1 MTANPI
7 DEFIPKDIQELYEIH
22 NYRNAA
28 QVLATGCA
36 AEFQELID
44 GLRAFR
50 LTIADI
56 RKAGGNE
63 SDIPKRISGLL
74 RSKGWRET
82 RIKGDL
88 LITKVAATGGVKESK
103 SSSEE
108 EDESESE
115 TLEKIEE
122 LKKKGYSVEHITRE
136 NFLDGHKVDYVKKR
150 VAFDLEWNSK
160 DQTFDRDLYAF
171 RAFHECDLIDAAVL
185 LTRSASLNGVFEKL
199 GPELDASGKP
209 RTDKQGKPKLIKTK
223 YGAST
228 TWMGKLLYR
237 LNAGRHGGCPLL
249 ALGIT
254 PNLITDWAAYERE
267 HF

>member
-7 DEFIPKDIQELYEIH
+7 DEFIPKDIQKLYEIH

-36 AEFQELID
+36 AEFQELLQ

-74 RSKGWRET
+74 RAKGWSET

-88 LITKVAATGGVKESK
+88 LITKISGAGVKRGRTESG
-103 SSSEE
+103 E
-108 EDESESE
+108 EDESEAD
-115 TLEKIEE
+115 TVEKIDE
-122 LKKKGYSVEHITRE
+122 LKRKGYTVEHITRE

-185 LTRSASLNGVFEKL
+185 LTRSASLNAVFEKL

-209 RTDKQGKPKLIKTK
+209 RTDKEGKPKLIKTK

-254 PNLITDWAAYERE
+254 PKLITDWAAYERE
-267 HF
+267 HS